1 MSNSAGQGRVYQLYY
16 SRNDPHCGRV
26 LEIIQQLNR
35 VSLFE
40 FHCIEDMTRATV
52 PPFLQRVPTMIHPT
66 SQQMFVGVSNILPV
80 LAKPVDGRTVVPK
93 RETMGVIGGSQG
105 VEGLEEVGKESFS
118 ETFQSF
124 ERVDDG
130 YGMGM
135 GAGAGAPG
143 GSYSDFQTSTVP
155 TSAGYPSQTHMMTS
169 APAHKALVPPI
180 PLMEKG
186 AASSKMSEDDA
197 NRRMEELQKE
207 MMSQLGSVQRV

>member
-1 MSNSAGQGRVYQLYY
+1 MSSGTGQGRVYQLFY
-16 SRNDPHCGRV
+16 SRNDPHCVRV

-40 FHCIEDMTRATV
+40 FHCIEDMPRSAIPT
-52 PPFLQRVPTMIHPT
+52 FLQRVPTMIHPT
-66 SQQMFVGVSNILPV
+66 SQQAFVGVSNILPV

-93 RETMGVIGGSQG
+93 RETMGVVGGAQG

-130 YGMGM
+130 YGMG
-135 GAGAGAPG
+135 
-143 GSYSDFQTSTVP
+143 FQSSTVAAHP
-155 TSAGYPSQTHMMTS
+155 PQTHMMTS
-169 APAHKALVPPI
+169 APANKGLAPPFGA
-180 PLMEKG
+180 PVMEKG
-186 AASSKMSEDDA
+186 VASNKMSEDDA

-207 MMSQLGSVQRV
+207 MMTHLGGVQRV